1 MSKIG
6 TAASL
11 FTLAMLL
18 TVAWALPASA
28 GSSSFLAKK
37 GKGIYD
43 ANCAACHQPDAIG
56 KAGIAPSLISPQF
69 LSIASDKFLFE
80 TISKGRSGTA
90 MPAWGDQL
98 GEKKIKAVIA
108 YLRSHAK
115 GPNRAA
121 EVDAQR
127 PSMGDA
133 KLGHIWFQSICA
145 NCHGIYGQGYPAGG
159 SGPAIGGPDFQ
170 RLASDGFIRE
180 TIKHGRDNTRMRP
193 FGGPAGLANLND
205 SEIDDVIKY
214 MRTLRI
220 PEDL

>member
-1 MSKIG
+1 
-6 TAASL
+6 
-11 FTLAMLL
+11 
-18 TVAWALPASA
+18 
-28 GSSSFLAKK
+28 
-37 GKGIYD
+37 
-43 ANCAACHQPDAIG
+43 
-56 KAGIAPSLISPQF
+56 
-69 LSIASDKFLFE
+69 
-80 TISKGRSGTA
+80 

-98 GEKKIKAVIA
+98 GKKKIRAVIA

-115 GPNRAA
+115 GPNRSA

-127 PSMGDA
+127 QSMGNA

-145 NCHGIYGQGYPAGG
+145 NCHGVYGQGYAADG
-159 SGPAIGGPDFQ
+159 SGPAIGGRDFQ

-180 TIKHGRDNTRMRP
+180 TVKHGRDNTRMRP
-193 FGGPAGLANLND
+193 FSSSAGLANLND